1 MIARGRSYLWSILY
15 AAGLISIFIGE
26 RIIGAGRARW
36 VFTIAGAVL
45 VLAAVIARALRFA
58 TTSGERRRVEGY
70 LLVLNLVG
78 LASLMVYFAQSDVW
92 MTFGAKPLHESSQRL
107 SVVLSA
113 LWPALLVAALVP
125 LLLVEMSYA
134 AMALAPEVEAA
145 RVRDA
150 ALSGLGVAAAVVLAF
165 CAVFVAS
172 ERDSK
177 WDMSYFRTAKPGP
190 ATRKIAQALTE
201 PVEVSIFFP
210 PANEVRDEVAEYFQ
224 DLGRDAKEL
233 EVHYYDQAVDPAK
246 ARELGVSGN
255 GAVVISRGNRREQ
268 MLLGVELERAR
279 NQLRNLDQEV
289 QKRLLAVAKTRRAVY
304 LTVGHGER
312 SNEKTSPTDQR
323 PTIVALRDLLSSQN
337 YELRNL
343 GPAEGLATDVPGD
356 ASAVLVIGPTNGFI
370 PEESAALKRYFDRG
384 GRILIALESDPRM
397 EFRELVA
404 PLGLTFSPTPLAN
417 DQVYYRRTNQVS
429 DRIIIITASFSSH
442 PSVTALSQLGARAP
456 VVLIGSG
463 YLEEAKE
470 KPEGVAVDF
479 TVHAHPTTWNDANRN
494 FLFDPPAETRKG
506 WQLAAAVTKK
516 KPGSQKPED
525 DSRAIVLADAAA
537 LTDVVF
543 ENPGNTYLALDGVRW
558 LLGEEANAGPTM
570 TETDLPVEHTRKQD
584 VFWFY
589 STIFVVPAVVIGTG
603 FWVTSRRRR
612 RAERSTARAEAQP

>member
-1 MIARGRSYLWSILY
+1 MIARSRSYVWSVFY
-15 AAGLISIFIGE
+15 AVGLISFYLGE
-26 RIIGAGRARW
+26 RIIGAGRGRW
-36 VFTIAGAVL
+36 FFTIAGL
-45 VLAAVIARALRFA
+45 VLICAAVIARALRRGA
-58 TTSGERRRVEGY
+58 SSGERRRVEGY
-70 LLVLNLVG
+70 LLALDLLGVAALV
-78 LASLMVYFAQSDVW
+78 VYFAQSDVW
-92 MTFGAKPLHESSQRL
+92 MSFGAKPLQESSSRL

-113 LWPALLVAALVP
+113 VWPALMVAALVP
-125 LLLVEMSYA
+125 LLLVEMSYS

-150 ALSGLGVAAAVVLAF
+150 ALSGLGVAAALIFAF
-165 CAVFVAS
+165 SAVFVAS
-172 ERDSK
+172 ERDAK
-177 WDMSYFRTAKPGP
+177 WDLSYFRTAKPGP
-190 ATRKIAQALTE
+190 STRKIAQALTE
-201 PVEVSIFFP
+201 PVEVSVFFP

-224 DLGRDAKEL
+224 DLGRESKEL

-268 MLLGVELERAR
+268 VLLGLELERAR

-289 QKRLLAVAKTRRAVY
+289 QKRLLAVAKPRRAVY

-312 SNEKTSPTDQR
+312 SNERTSPTDQR
-323 PTIVALRDLLSSQN
+323 PTIVALRDLLASQN

-356 ASAVLVIGPTNGFI
+356 AAAVLVIGPTSAFL
-370 PEESAALKRYFDRG
+370 PEESAALKRYLDRG
-384 GRILIALESDPRM
+384 GRLLISLESDARLD
-397 EFRELVA
+397 FKELTA
-404 PLGLTFSPTPLAN
+404 PMGLSFAPTPLAN

-429 DRIIIITASFSSH
+429 DRIVIITASYSSH

-456 VVLIGSG
+456 LVLIGSG

-470 KPEGVAVDF
+470 KPEGVSVDF
-479 TVHAHPTTWNDANRN
+479 TVHALPTTWNDVNRN
-494 FLFDPPAETRKG
+494 FLFDPPAEARKA

-516 KPGSQKPED
+516 KAGSQKPEED
-525 DSRAIVLADAAA
+525 GRAIVLADAAA

-558 LLGEEANAGPTM
+558 LLGEEANAGPM
-570 TETDLPVEHTRKQD
+570 TSETDVPVEHTRKQD

-589 STIFVVPAVVIGTG
+589 STIFVVPAIVLGTG

-612 RAERSTARAEAQP
+612 RAERSTARAEAQQ